1 MEAKKGMT
9 EQQKERL
16 IKIYNRYQVFDW
28 ILVIVIIATPILA
41 ILLPSL
47 PELIQTRAIA
57 EETALANW
65 ESFVYAVSNLSA
77 VVMIPIFIIYSIY
90 TIFCFVLY
98 IKVWSIKEIPKRF
111 WYWLDWFLTIVL
123 TAYELFIFYVILF
136 G

>member
-9 EQQKERL
+9 EQQKEKL
-16 IKIYNRYQVFDW
+16 MKIYNRYQVVDW
-28 ILVIVIIATPILA
+28 ILVIVIITTPILA

-47 PELIQTRAIA
+47 PELIQTRTIA

-90 TIFCFVLY
+90 TVFCFVLY
-98 IKVWSIKEIPKRF
+98 VKVWPIKEIPKGF
-111 WYWLDWFLTIVL
+111 WYWLDWLLTIIL
-123 TAYELFIFYVILF
+123 TAYELFVFYVILF
-136 G
+136 M